1 MAGKYR
7 FDRIADFIVRPY
19 IVCHMVA
26 SIDGRIDCSMV
37 DKISGEEYYTALE
50 QLDCPS
56 LLEGRVTMEH
66 YNAAKGTFV
75 PKDNTPV
82 GETSVYVAE
91 ESDAYMVSVDTTGHL
106 CWNSNR
112 IDDVPLICIVSEKAS
127 REYLEMLR
135 KQGISWIAAG
145 KKSIDLNVAMEILYE
160 RFHVERLALLGGGHI
175 NGGFLQ
181 AGLIDEVSLLVAP
194 GIDGRKNGTSVF
206 DGIGGD
212 DRLPVHL
219 HLISVERLEN
229 DVIWLRY
236 RL

>member
-1 MAGKYR
+1 
-7 FDRIADFIVRPY
+7 
-19 IVCHMVA
+19 MVA

-66 YNAAKGTFV
+66 YNAAK
-75 PKDNTPV
+75 
-82 GETSVYVAE
+82 YVAE

-112 IDDVPLICIVSEKAS
+112 IDDVPLICIVSEKVS
-127 REYLEMLR
+127 REYLEMLH
-135 KQGISWIAAG
+135 KQEISWIAVG
-145 KKSIDLNVAMEILYE
+145 KENIDLNAALTILYE
-160 RFHVERLALLGGGHI
+160 QFQVKRLALLGGGHI

-194 GIDGRKNGTSVF
+194 GIDGRKNGTAVF
-206 DGIGGD
+206 DGIVGMEN
-212 DRLPVHL
+212 LPIHL
-219 HLISVERLEN
+219 HLTGLERLGN

>member
-1 MAGKYR
+1 M
-7 FDRIADFIVRPY
+7 RPY
-19 IVCHMVA
+19 IICHMVA

-37 DKISGEEYYTALE
+37 DKISGEEYYTVLE

-66 YNAAKGTFV
+66 YNAAKSPFV

-91 ESDAYMVSVDTTGHL
+91 KSDAYIVSVDTSGHL
-106 CWNSNR
+106 RWNSNR
-112 IDDVPLICIVSEKAS
+112 IDDVPLVCIVSERTSK
-127 REYLEMLR
+127 EYLEMLR
-135 KQGISWIAAG
+135 KQGISWIAVG
-145 KKSIDLNVAMEILYE
+145 NENIDLNTAMNILYE
-160 RFHVERLALLGGGHI
+160 QFHVERLALLGGGHI

-181 AGLIDEVSLLVAP
+181 AGLLDEVSLLIAP
-194 GIDGRKNGTSVF
+194 GIDGRRNGTSVF
-206 DGIGGD
+206 DGIVKMEN
-212 DRLPVHL
+212 LPIHL
-219 HLISVERLEN
+219 HLTGLERLEN

>member
-1 MAGKYR
+1 
-7 FDRIADFIVRPY
+7 
-19 IVCHMVA
+19 MVA

-66 YNAAKGTFV
+66 YNSAKEPFV
-75 PKDNTPV
+75 PTGYEPV
-82 GETSVYVAE
+82 DQPSVSVAE
-91 ESDAYMVSVDTTGHL
+91 ESDAYMVSVDTLGHL
-106 CWNSNR
+106 RWNSNR
-112 IDDVPLICIVSEKAS
+112 IDDVPLICIVSERVSK
-127 REYLEMLR
+127 EYL
-135 KQGISWIAAG
+135 
-145 KKSIDLNVAMEILYE
+145 DILYE
-160 RFHVERLALLGGGHI
+160 QFHVKRLALLGGGHI

-206 DGIGGD
+206 DGIVEMEN
-212 DRLPVHL
+212 LPKHL
-219 HLISVERLEN
+219 HLTGLERLGN

>member
-1 MAGKYR
+1 
-7 FDRIADFIVRPY
+7 
-19 IVCHMVA
+19 MVA

-66 YNAAKGTFV
+66 YNAAKEPFV
-75 PKDNTPV
+75 PTEYEPV
-82 GETSVYVAE
+82 GQPSVYIAE
-91 ESDAYMVSVDTTGHL
+91 ESDAYMVSVDTLGHL
-106 CWNSNR
+106 RWNSNS
-112 IDDVPLICIVSEKAS
+112 IDDVPLVCIVSERVSK
-127 REYLEMLR
+127 EYLEMLR
-135 KQGISWIAAG
+135 KQGISWIAVENEN
-145 KKSIDLNVAMEILYE
+145 IDLNAAMNILYE
-160 RFHVERLALLGGGHI
+160 QFHVKRLVLLGGGHI

-194 GIDGRKNGTSVF
+194 GIDGRKNGTAVF

-219 HLISVERLEN
+219 HLTSVERLEN

>member
-1 MAGKYR
+1 MK
-7 FDRIADFIVRPY
+7 PY
-19 IVCHMVA
+19 VICHMVA

-66 YNAAKGTFV
+66 YNAAKEPFV
-75 PKDNTPV
+75 PTEYEPV
-82 GETSVYVAE
+82 GQPSVYIAE
-91 ESDAYMVSVDTTGHL
+91 ESDAYMVSVDTLGHL
-106 CWNSNR
+106 RWNSNR
-112 IDDVPLICIVSEKAS
+112 IDDVPLVCIVSERVSK
-127 REYLEMLR
+127 EYLEMLR
-135 KQGISWIAAG
+135 KQGISWIAVG
-145 KKSIDLNVAMEILYE
+145 NENIDLDTAMNILYE
-160 RFHVERLALLGGGHI
+160 QFHVKRLALLGGGHI

-194 GIDGRKNGTSVF
+194 GIDGRKNGTAVF

-219 HLISVERLEN
+219 HLTSVERLEN

>member
-1 MAGKYR
+1 M
-7 FDRIADFIVRPY
+7 RPY

-50 QLDCPS
+50 QLDCPT

-66 YNAAKGTFV
+66 YNAAKGPFV

-127 REYLEMLR
+127 REYLEMLQ

-145 KKSIDLNVAMEILYE
+145 KDSIDLGKAMEILHE

-181 AGLIDEVSLLVAP
+181 AGLIDEVSLLIAP
-194 GIDGRKNGTSVF
+194 GIDGRKKGTSVF
-206 DGIGGD
+206 DGIVEMEN
-212 DRLPVHL
+212 LPIRL
-219 HLISVERLEN
+219 HLTGLKRLEN

>member
-1 MAGKYR
+1 METYGIWHIGG
-7 FDRIADFIVRPY
+7 FIDRK
-19 IVCHMVA
+19 VCWL
-26 SIDGRIDCSMV
+26 IV

-66 YNAAKGTFV
+66 YNSAKEPFV
-75 PKDNTPV
+75 PTGYEPV
-82 GETSVYVAE
+82 DQPSVSVAE
-91 ESDAYMVSVDTTGHL
+91 ESDAYMVSVDTLGHL
-106 CWNSNR
+106 RWNSNR
-112 IDDVPLICIVSEKAS
+112 IDDVPLICIVSEIVSK
-127 REYLEMLR
+127 EYLEMLR
-135 KQGISWIAAG
+135 NQGISWIAVG
-145 KKSIDLNVAMEILYE
+145 KENIDLNAAMNILYE
-160 RFHVERLALLGGGHI
+160 QFHVKRLALLGGGHI

-194 GIDGRKNGTSVF
+194 GIDGRKNGTAVF

-219 HLISVERLEN
+219 HLTSVERLEN

>member
-1 MAGKYR
+1 MK
-7 FDRIADFIVRPY
+7 PY
-19 IVCHMVA
+19 VICHMVA

-50 QLDCPS
+50 QLDCLS

-66 YNAAKGTFV
+66 YNSAKEPFV
-75 PKDNTPV
+75 PTGYEPV
-82 GETSVYVAE
+82 DQPSVSVAE
-91 ESDAYMVSVDTTGHL
+91 ESDAYMVSVDTLGHL
-106 CWNSNR
+106 RWNSNR
-112 IDDVPLICIVSEKAS
+112 IDDVPLICIVSERAS
-127 REYLEMLR
+127 RKYLEMLR
-135 KQGISWIAAG
+135 NQGISWIAVG
-145 KKSIDLNVAMEILYE
+145 KENIDLNAAMNILYE
-160 RFHVERLALLGGGHI
+160 QFHVKRLALLGGGHI

-206 DGIGGD
+206 DGIVEMEN
-212 DRLPVHL
+212 LPKHL
-219 HLISVERLEN
+219 HLTGLERLGN

>member
-1 MAGKYR
+1 MK
-7 FDRIADFIVRPY
+7 PY
-19 IVCHMVA
+19 VICHMVA

-56 LLEGRVTMEH
+56 LLEGRITMEH
-66 YNAAKGTFV
+66 YNAAKEPFV
-75 PKDNTPV
+75 PTEYEPV
-82 GETSVYVAE
+82 GQPSVYIAE
-91 ESDAYMVSVDTTGHL
+91 ESDAYMVSVDTLGHL
-106 CWNSNR
+106 RWNSNS
-112 IDDVPLICIVSEKAS
+112 IDDVPLVCIVSERVSK
-127 REYLEMLR
+127 EYLEMLR
-135 KQGISWIAAG
+135 KQGISWIAVG
-145 KKSIDLNVAMEILYE
+145 NENIDLDTAMNILYE
-160 RFHVERLALLGGGHI
+160 QFHVKRLALLGGGHI

-181 AGLIDEVSLLVAP
+181 AGLNDEVSLLVAP
-194 GIDGRKNGTSVF
+194 GIDGRKNGTAVF

-219 HLISVERLEN
+219 HLTSVERLEN

>member
-1 MAGKYR
+1 MK
-7 FDRIADFIVRPY
+7 PY
-19 IVCHMVA
+19 VICHMVA

-66 YNAAKGTFV
+66 YNAAKEPFV
-75 PKDNTPV
+75 PTEYEPV
-82 GETSVYVAE
+82 GQPSVYIAE
-91 ESDAYMVSVDTTGHL
+91 ESDAYMVSVDTLGHL
-106 CWNSNR
+106 RWNSNS
-112 IDDVPLICIVSEKAS
+112 IDDVPLVCIVSERVSK
-127 REYLEMLR
+127 EYLEMLR
-135 KQGISWIAAG
+135 KQGISWIAVG
-145 KKSIDLNVAMEILYE
+145 NENIDLNAAMNILYE
-160 RFHVERLALLGGGHI
+160 QFHVKRLALLGGGHI

-194 GIDGRKNGTSVF
+194 GIDGRKNGTAVF

-219 HLISVERLEN
+219 HLTSVERLEN

>member
-1 MAGKYR
+1 
-7 FDRIADFIVRPY
+7 
-19 IVCHMVA
+19 MVA

-66 YNAAKGTFV
+66 YNAAKEPFV
-75 PKDNTPV
+75 PTEYEPV
-82 GETSVYVAE
+82 GQPSVYIAE
-91 ESDAYMVSVDTTGHL
+91 ESDAYMVSVDTLGHL
-106 CWNSNR
+106 RWNSNS
-112 IDDVPLICIVSEKAS
+112 IDDVPLVCIVSERVSK
-127 REYLEMLR
+127 EYLEMLR
-135 KQGISWIAAG
+135 KQGISWIAVG
-145 KKSIDLNVAMEILYE
+145 NENIDLDTAMNMLYE
-160 RFHVERLALLGGGHI
+160 QFHVKRLALLGGGHI

-194 GIDGRKNGTSVF
+194 GIDGRKNGTAVF
-206 DGIGGD
+206 DGIVGMEN
-212 DRLPVHL
+212 LPIHL
-219 HLISVERLEN
+219 HLTGLERLGN

>member
-1 MAGKYR
+1 
-7 FDRIADFIVRPY
+7 
-19 IVCHMVA
+19 MVA

-66 YNAAKGTFV
+66 YNSAKEPFV
-75 PKDNTPV
+75 PTGYEPV
-82 GETSVYVAE
+82 DQPSVSVAE
-91 ESDAYMVSVDTTGHL
+91 ESDAYMVSVDTLGHL
-106 CWNSNR
+106 RWNSNR
-112 IDDVPLICIVSEKAS
+112 IDDVPLICIVSERVSK
-127 REYLEMLR
+127 EYLEMLR
-135 KQGISWIAAG
+135 NQGISWIAVG
-145 KKSIDLNVAMEILYE
+145 KENIDLNAAMNILYE
-160 RFHVERLALLGGGHI
+160 QFHVKRLALLGGGHI

-181 AGLIDEVSLLVAP
+181 AGLIDEVSLLLAP
-194 GIDGRKNGTSVF
+194 GIDGRKNGTAVF
-206 DGIGGD
+206 DGIEGD

-219 HLISVERLEN
+219 HLTSVERLEN

>member
-1 MAGKYR
+1 
-7 FDRIADFIVRPY
+7 
-19 IVCHMVA
+19 MVA

-66 YNAAKGTFV
+66 YNAAKKPFHPTV
-75 PKDNTPV
+75 NEPV
-82 GETSVYVAE
+82 DQPSVSVAE
-91 ESDAYMVSVDTTGHL
+91 ESDAYMVSVDTLGHL
-106 CWNSNR
+106 QWNSNR
-112 IDDVPLICIVSEKAS
+112 IDDVPLVCIVSERAS
-127 REYLEMLR
+127 RKYLEMLR
-135 KQGISWIAAG
+135 KQEISWIAVG
-145 KKSIDLNVAMEILYE
+145 KENIDLNAAMTILYE
-160 RFHVERLALLGGGHI
+160 QFHVKRLALLGGGHI

-206 DGIGGD
+206 DGIVEMEN
-212 DRLPVHL
+212 LPKHL
-219 HLISVERLEN
+219 HLTGLERLGN

>member
-1 MAGKYR
+1 
-7 FDRIADFIVRPY
+7 
-19 IVCHMVA
+19 MVA

-37 DKISGEEYYTALE
+37 DKISGEEYYAALE

-66 YNAAKGTFV
+66 YNAAKEPFV
-75 PKDNTPV
+75 PTEYEPV
-82 GETSVYVAE
+82 GQPSVYIAE
-91 ESDAYMVSVDTTGHL
+91 ESDAYMVSVDTLGHL
-106 CWNSNR
+106 RWNSNS

-127 REYLEMLR
+127 KEYLEMLR

-145 KKSIDLNVAMEILYE
+145 KKSIDLNAAMEILHE
-160 RFHVERLALLGGGHI
+160 RFQVRRLALLGGGHI
-175 NGGFLQ
+175 NGGFLE

-194 GIDGRKNGTSVF
+194 GIDGRKNGTAVF
-206 DGIGGD
+206 DGIVGMEN
-212 DRLPVHL
+212 LPIHL
-219 HLISVERLEN
+219 YLTGLERLKN

>member
-66 YNAAKGTFV
+66 YNAAKSTFV

-181 AGLIDEVSLLVAP
+181 TGLIDEVSLLVAP

-206 DGIGGD
+206 DGIVEMEH
-212 DRLPVHL
+212 LPIRL
-219 HLISVERLEN
+219 HLTGLERLEN